1 MDGQDGQD
9 FGTTKDTKGHEKES
23 VKSASNNREPR
34 TENRELVTAHRL
46 LLTSLINWFA
56 WVLIFPLAAW
66 GGHWS
71 LEPVRRPTPPALG
84 QGERAAN
91 AVDSFVFT
99 KLAKAGLTPSG
110 LAKRPLL
117 IRRLYLVTLGMHPS
131 AEEVAAF
138 VNDSRPGAWE
148 RLVDRV
154 LNDPRLGERWAQH
167 WLDVIRYGET
177 HGFEMNRERPN
188 AWPFRDWVVDAM
200 NRDLPYD
207 RFVREQLAG
216 DALGS
221 GVGTGFLVAGPNDQ
235 VKSQDINLTLTQR
248 QNELDGMISTTGTT
262 FLGLTLGCARCHDH
276 KFDPVTQRDYYSLQA
291 VFAGVQHAAR
301 DIDRKIDPALERER
315 ATLESRID
323 SAQKELTML
332 EAGVPRF
339 KPPVNARGNEET
351 FEPVQARFVRFNIA
365 RANRAEPCVDE
376 LEVFAA
382 GKNVALASAG
392 AKATASGVYADG
404 GNAFHQLAFVNDGRY
419 GNSRSWIAKNRD
431 NAWVQIELAK
441 PVTINRIKWA
451 RDREGHYADRL
462 AVEYT
467 FDVATEL
474 GQWRTVARSA
484 DRPPTGD
491 KAQTKLEFLLANLK
505 GEEAANVR
513 HLAKRLAGDEQR
525 LGEIHAA
532 MQSTVYAGTFRQ
544 PGVTHV
550 LHRGDPL
557 AKRDEVGP
565 DGIGALGGA
574 LGLAAGAPE
583 QQRRL
588 ALAEWITA
596 PDNPL
601 TARVIVNR
609 LWKHHFG
616 TGLAAT
622 LNDLGVNGVRPT
634 HPELLDWLA
643 AELVSSGWSLKR
655 IHRLILTSRTWQQSS
670 QPRKKALAIDG
681 GSRLLWRFPLRRLD
695 AEVIRDNILLAS
707 GTLDSR
713 MGGPGFS
720 GFRVEAEN
728 VRHYHPKECYG
739 PADWRRMLY
748 MKKVRQQR
756 EPTFGVFDCPD
767 FNQTVPSRSRSTTP
781 LQSLSLLNS
790 PFVLQ
795 QAGRLANRIRH
806 EAGGDTRAQ
815 LALGCQLALGRKPT
829 GDELA
834 DAARLV
840 AEHSLDA
847 FCRALF
853 NANEFLFLP

>member
-1 MDGQDGQD
+1 MRIWL
-9 FGTTKDTKGHEKES
+9 
-23 VKSASNNREPR
+23 A
-34 TENRELVTAHRL
+34 LVLLIPLTAR
-46 LLTSLINWFA
+46 A
-56 WVLIFPLAAW
+56 
-66 GGHWS
+66 GHWS
-71 LEPVRRPTPPALG
+71 LEPVRRPAVPALG
-84 QGERAAN
+84 QAQKPAN
-91 AVDSFVFT
+91 AIDSFVL
-99 KLAKAGLTPSG
+99 KRLAGAGLAPSL
-110 LAKRPLL
+110 LAGRPVL
-117 IRRLYLVTLGMHPS
+117 IRRLHLVMLGMHPS
-131 AEEVAAF
+131 PGEVAAF
-138 VNDSRPGAWE
+138 VNDPRPDAWE

-154 LNDPRLGERWAQH
+154 LEDPRLGERWAQH

-177 HGFEMNRERPN
+177 HGFETNRERPN
-188 AWPFRDWVVDAM
+188 AWPFRDWVVDAF

-207 RFVREQLAG
+207 RFVRGQLAG

-221 GVGTGFLVAGPNDQ
+221 GVSTGFLVAGPYDL
-235 VKSQDINLTLTQR
+235 VKSGDINLTLMQR

-291 VFAGVQHAAR
+291 IFAGVNHEER
-301 DIDRKIDPALERER
+301 MIDQKSDPALSMEQ
-315 ATLESRID
+315 AALESRID
-323 SAQKELTML
+323 SAKKELALL
-332 EAGVPRF
+332 EAGIPRF

-376 LEVFAA
+376 LEIFAA
-382 GKNVALASAG
+382 GKNVALADDG
-392 AKATASGVYADG
+392 AKATASGVYLDG
-404 GNAFHQLAFVNDGRY
+404 GNSIHQLAFVNDGRY
-419 GNSRSWIAKNRD
+419 GNSRSWIAKNRTD
-431 NAWVQIELAK
+431 AWVQIELAK
-441 PVTINRIKWA
+441 PALIDRITWA
-451 RDREGHYADRL
+451 RDREGSYNDRL

-467 FDVATEL
+467 FDVATEP
-474 GQWRTVARSA
+474 GQWQTVASSA

-491 KAQTKLEFLLANLK
+491 GTKTKLEYLLAHLK
-505 GEEAANVR
+505 GREATRAGE
-513 HLAKRLAGDEQR
+513 LAKRLAGDEQR
-525 LGEIHAA
+525 LAEIQA
-532 MQSTVYAGTFRQ
+532 MTRRTVYAGTFRQ

-574 LGLAAGAPE
+574 LGLAANAPE

-588 ALAEWITA
+588 KLAQWITT
-596 PDNPL
+596 PGNPL

-616 TGLAAT
+616 AGLAAT

-643 AELVSSGWSLKR
+643 SELLASGWSLKR
-655 IHRLILTSRTWQQSS
+655 IHRLILTSHTWRQSS
-670 QPRKKALAIDG
+670 RPRKEALAVDG
-681 GSRLLWRFPLRRLD
+681 GSRLLWRFPPRRLE
-695 AEVIRDNILLAS
+695 AEAIRDNILLAA

-728 VRHYHPKECYG
+728 VRHYHAKASYG

-748 MKKVRQQR
+748 MTKVRQER

-767 FNQTVPSRSRSTTP
+767 FNQTAPSRSRSTTP

-795 QAGRLANRIRH
+795 QAGLLAKRLRH
-806 EAGGDTRAQ
+806 EAGADTRTQVAR
-815 LALGCQLALGRKPT
+815 ACQLALGREPT
-829 GDELA
+829 REELA
-834 DAARLV
+834 DANRLV
-840 AEHSLDA
+840 AEHSLEA

>member
-1 MDGQDGQD
+1 MRIGL
-9 FGTTKDTKGHEKES
+9 
-23 VKSASNNREPR
+23 A
-34 TENRELVTAHRL
+34 L
-46 LLTSLINWFA
+46 
-56 WVLIFPLAAW
+56 VLIFPLATW

-71 LEPVRRPTPPALG
+71 LKPVRRPVPPALG
-84 QGERAAN
+84 QTQRPAN
-91 AVDSFVFT
+91 AVDSFVFA
-99 KLAKAGLTPSG
+99 KLARGG
-110 LAKRPLL
+110 LAPSRLAGRPVL
-117 IRRLYLVTLGMHPS
+117 IRRLHLVMLGMHPS
-131 AEEVAAF
+131 PGEVAAF
-138 VNDSRPGAWE
+138 VNDPQPDAWE

-154 LNDPRLGERWAQH
+154 LDDPRLGERWAQH
-167 WLDVIRYGET
+167 WLDVIRYAET
-177 HGFEMNRERPN
+177 HGFETNRERPN
-188 AWPFRDWVVDAM
+188 AWPFRDWVVDAL
-200 NRDLPYD
+200 NHDLPYD
-207 RFVREQLAG
+207 QFVRGQLAG

-221 GVGTGFLVAGPNDQ
+221 STGTGFLVAGPYDL
-235 VKSQDINLTLTQR
+235 VKSQDINLTLMQR
-248 QNELDGMISTTGTT
+248 QNELDGMINTTGTT

-291 VFAGVQHAAR
+291 IFAGVNHAER
-301 DIDRKIDPALERER
+301 MIDQKRNPALAMEQ
-315 ATLESRID
+315 AALESRVD
-323 SAQKELTML
+323 SAKKELTLL

-339 KPPVNARGNEET
+339 KPPVNARGNEEI
-351 FEPVQARFVRFNIA
+351 FEPVPARFIRFNIA

-376 LEVFAA
+376 LEIFAE

-392 AKATASGVYADG
+392 ARATASGVYLDG
-404 GNAFHQLAFVNDGRY
+404 SNPIHQLALVNDGRY
-419 GNSRSWIAKNRD
+419 GNSRSWIANSST

-441 PVTINRIKWA
+441 PATIGRIKWA
-451 RDREGHYADRL
+451 RDREGRYNDRL

-467 FDVATEL
+467 FEVATEP
-474 GQWRTVARSA
+474 GQWRTVASSA

-491 KAQTKLEFLLANLK
+491 GTQTKLEYLLAHLK
-505 GEEAANVR
+505 GEEATKVR
-513 HLAKRLAGDEQR
+513 QLAKRLAGDEQR

-532 MQSTVYAGTFRQ
+532 MRRTVYAGTFRQ
-544 PGVTHV
+544 PEVTHV

-574 LGLAAGAPE
+574 LGLAPNAPE

-588 ALAEWITA
+588 KLAQWITT

-622 LNDLGVNGVRPT
+622 LNDLGVNGVLPT

-655 IHRLILTSRTWQQSS
+655 IHRLILTSRAWRQSS
-670 QPRKKALAIDG
+670 QPRKEALAVDG
-681 GSRLLWRFPLRRLD
+681 GSRFLWRFPPRRLE
-695 AEVIRDNILLAS
+695 AEVIRDNILLAT

-728 VRHYHPKECYG
+728 VRHYHPKESYG

-748 MKKVRQQR
+748 MTKVRQER

-795 QAGRLANRIRH
+795 QADLLAKRLRH
-806 EAGGDTRAQ
+806 ESGADSRAQ
-815 LALGCQLALGRKPT
+815 VARACQLALGREPT
-829 GDELA
+829 REELA
-834 DAARLV
+834 DASGLV
-840 AEHSLDA
+840 AEHTLEA

>member
-1 MDGQDGQD
+1 MRIGL
-9 FGTTKDTKGHEKES
+9 
-23 VKSASNNREPR
+23 A
-34 TENRELVTAHRL
+34 L
-46 LLTSLINWFA
+46 
-56 WVLIFPLAAW
+56 VLIFPLATW

-71 LEPVRRPTPPALG
+71 LKPVRRPVPPALG
-84 QGERAAN
+84 QAQRPAN
-91 AVDSFVFT
+91 AVDSFVFA
-99 KLAKAGLTPSG
+99 KLAKGG
-110 LAKRPLL
+110 LAPSRLAGRPVL
-117 IRRLYLVTLGMHPS
+117 IRRLHLVMLGMHPS
-131 AEEVAAF
+131 PGEVAAF
-138 VNDSRPGAWE
+138 VNDPQPDAWE

-154 LNDPRLGERWAQH
+154 LDDPRLGERWAQH
-167 WLDVIRYGET
+167 WLDVIRYAET
-177 HGFEMNRERPN
+177 HGFETNQERPN
-188 AWPFRDWVVDAM
+188 AWPFRDWVVDAL
-200 NRDLPYD
+200 NHDLPYD
-207 RFVREQLAG
+207 QFVRGQLAG

-221 GVGTGFLVAGPNDQ
+221 GTGTGFLVAGPYDL
-235 VKSQDINLTLTQR
+235 VKSQDINLTLMQR
-248 QNELDGMISTTGTT
+248 QNELDGMINTTGTT

-291 VFAGVQHAAR
+291 IFAGVNHAER
-301 DIDRKIDPALERER
+301 MIDQKRDPALAMEQ
-315 ATLESRID
+315 AALESRVD
-323 SAQKELTML
+323 SAKKELTLL
-332 EAGVPRF
+332 EAGIPRF
-339 KPPVNARGNEET
+339 KPPVNARGNEEV
-351 FEPVQARFVRFNIA
+351 FEPVPARFIRFNIA

-376 LEVFAA
+376 LEIFAE

-392 AKATASGVYADG
+392 ARATASGVYLDG
-404 GNAFHQLAFVNDGRY
+404 GNPIHQLALVNDGRY
-419 GNSRSWIAKNRD
+419 GNSRSWIANSST

-441 PVTINRIKWA
+441 PATIGRIKWA
-451 RDREGHYADRL
+451 RDREGRYNDRL

-467 FDVATEL
+467 FEVATEP
-474 GQWRTVARSA
+474 GQWRTVASSA

-491 KAQTKLEFLLANLK
+491 GTQTKLEYLLAHLK
-505 GEEAANVR
+505 GEEATKVR
-513 HLAKRLAGDEQR
+513 QLAKRLAGDEQR

-532 MQSTVYAGTFRQ
+532 MRRTVYAGTFRQ
-544 PGVTHV
+544 PEVTHV

-574 LGLAAGAPE
+574 LGLAPNAPE

-588 ALAEWITA
+588 KLAQWITT

-655 IHRLILTSRTWQQSS
+655 VHRLILTSRAWRQSS
-670 QPRKKALAIDG
+670 QPRKEALAVDG
-681 GSRLLWRFPLRRLD
+681 GSRFLWRFPPRRLE
-695 AEVIRDNILLAS
+695 AEVIRDNILLAT

-728 VRHYHPKECYG
+728 VRHYHPKESYG

-748 MKKVRQQR
+748 MTKVRQER

-795 QAGRLANRIRH
+795 QAGLLAKRLRH
-806 EAGGDTRAQ
+806 ESGADSRAQ
-815 LALGCQLALGRKPT
+815 VARACQLALGREPT
-829 GDELA
+829 REELA
-834 DAARLV
+834 DASGLV
-840 AEHSLDA
+840 AEHTLEA

>member
-1 MDGQDGQD
+1 MRIGL
-9 FGTTKDTKGHEKES
+9 
-23 VKSASNNREPR
+23 A
-34 TENRELVTAHRL
+34 L
-46 LLTSLINWFA
+46 
-56 WVLIFPLAAW
+56 VLIFPLATW

-71 LEPVRRPTPPALG
+71 LKPVRRPVPPALG
-84 QGERAAN
+84 QAQRPAN
-91 AVDSFVFT
+91 AVDSFVFA
-99 KLAKAGLTPSG
+99 KLARGG
-110 LAKRPLL
+110 LAPSRLAGRPVL
-117 IRRLYLVTLGMHPS
+117 IRRLHLVMLGMHPS
-131 AEEVAAF
+131 PGEVAAF
-138 VNDSRPGAWE
+138 VNDPQPDAWE

-154 LNDPRLGERWAQH
+154 LDDPRLGERWAQH
-167 WLDVIRYGET
+167 WLDVIRYAET
-177 HGFEMNRERPN
+177 HGFETNQERPN
-188 AWPFRDWVVDAM
+188 AWPFRDWVVDAL
-200 NRDLPYD
+200 NHDLPYD
-207 RFVREQLAG
+207 QFVRGQLAG

-221 GVGTGFLVAGPNDQ
+221 GTGTGFLVAGPYDL
-235 VKSQDINLTLTQR
+235 VKSQDINLTLMQR
-248 QNELDGMISTTGTT
+248 QNELDGMINTTGTT

-291 VFAGVQHAAR
+291 IFAGVNHAER
-301 DIDRKIDPALERER
+301 MIDQKRDPALAMEQ
-315 ATLESRID
+315 AALESRVD
-323 SAQKELTML
+323 SAKKELTLL
-332 EAGVPRF
+332 EAGIPRF
-339 KPPVNARGNEET
+339 KPPVNARGNEEV
-351 FEPVQARFVRFNIA
+351 FEPVPARFIRFNIA

-376 LEVFAA
+376 LEIFAE

-392 AKATASGVYADG
+392 ARATASGVYLDG
-404 GNAFHQLAFVNDGRY
+404 GNPIHQLALVNDGRY
-419 GNSRSWIAKNRD
+419 GNSRSWIANSST

-441 PVTINRIKWA
+441 PATIGRIKWA
-451 RDREGHYADRL
+451 RDREGRYNDRL

-467 FDVATEL
+467 FEVATEP
-474 GQWRTVARSA
+474 GQWRTVASSA

-491 KAQTKLEFLLANLK
+491 GTQTKLEYLLAHLK
-505 GEEAANVR
+505 GEEATKVR
-513 HLAKRLAGDEQR
+513 QLAKRLAGDEQR

-532 MQSTVYAGTFRQ
+532 MRRTVYAGTFRQ
-544 PGVTHV
+544 PEVTHV

-574 LGLAAGAPE
+574 LGLAPNAPE

-588 ALAEWITA
+588 KLAQWITT

-655 IHRLILTSRTWQQSS
+655 VHRLILTSRAWRQSS
-670 QPRKKALAIDG
+670 QPRKEALAVDG
-681 GSRLLWRFPLRRLD
+681 GSRFLWRFPPRRLE
-695 AEVIRDNILLAS
+695 AEVIRDNILLAT

-728 VRHYHPKECYG
+728 VRHYHPKESYG

-748 MKKVRQQR
+748 MTKVRQER

-795 QAGRLANRIRH
+795 QAGLLAKRLRH
-806 EAGGDTRAQ
+806 ESGADSRAQ
-815 LALGCQLALGRKPT
+815 VARACQLALGREPT
-829 GDELA
+829 REELA
-834 DAARLV
+834 DASGLV
-840 AEHSLDA
+840 AEHTLEA

>member
-1 MDGQDGQD
+1 MRIGL
-9 FGTTKDTKGHEKES
+9 
-23 VKSASNNREPR
+23 A
-34 TENRELVTAHRL
+34 L
-46 LLTSLINWFA
+46 
-56 WVLIFPLAAW
+56 VLIFPLATW

-71 LEPVRRPTPPALG
+71 LKPVRRPVPPALG
-84 QGERAAN
+84 QAQRPAN
-91 AVDSFVFT
+91 AVDSFVFA
-99 KLAKAGLTPSG
+99 KLAKGG
-110 LAKRPLL
+110 LAPSRLAGRPVL
-117 IRRLYLVTLGMHPS
+117 IRRLHLVMLGMHPS
-131 AEEVAAF
+131 PGEVAAF
-138 VNDSRPGAWE
+138 VNDPQPDAWE

-154 LNDPRLGERWAQH
+154 LDDPRLGERWAQH
-167 WLDVIRYGET
+167 WLDVIRYAET
-177 HGFEMNRERPN
+177 HGFETNQERPN
-188 AWPFRDWVVDAM
+188 AWPFRDWVVDAL
-200 NRDLPYD
+200 NHDLPYD
-207 RFVREQLAG
+207 QFVRGQLAG

-221 GVGTGFLVAGPNDQ
+221 STGTGFLVAGPYDL
-235 VKSQDINLTLTQR
+235 VKSQDINLTLMQR
-248 QNELDGMISTTGTT
+248 QNELDGMINTTGTT

-291 VFAGVQHAAR
+291 IFAGVNHAER
-301 DIDRKIDPALERER
+301 MIDQKRNPALAMEQ
-315 ATLESRID
+315 AALESRVD
-323 SAQKELTML
+323 SAKKELTLL
-332 EAGVPRF
+332 EAGIPRF
-339 KPPVNARGNEET
+339 KPPVNARGNEEV
-351 FEPVQARFVRFNIA
+351 FEPVPARFIRFNIA

-376 LEVFAA
+376 LEIFAE

-392 AKATASGVYADG
+392 ARATASGVYLDG
-404 GNAFHQLAFVNDGRY
+404 SNPIHQLALVNDGRY
-419 GNSRSWIAKNRD
+419 GNSRSWIANSST

-441 PVTINRIKWA
+441 PATIGRIKWA
-451 RDREGHYADRL
+451 RDREGRYNDRL

-467 FDVATEL
+467 FEVATEP
-474 GQWRTVARSA
+474 GQWRTVASSA

-491 KAQTKLEFLLANLK
+491 GTQTKLEYLLAHLK
-505 GEEAANVR
+505 GEEATKVR
-513 HLAKRLAGDEQR
+513 QLAKRLAGDEQR

-532 MQSTVYAGTFRQ
+532 MRRTVYAGTFRQ
-544 PGVTHV
+544 PEVTHV

-574 LGLAAGAPE
+574 LGLAPNAPE

-588 ALAEWITA
+588 KLAQWITT

-622 LNDLGVNGVRPT
+622 LNDLGVNGVLPT

-655 IHRLILTSRTWQQSS
+655 IHRLILTSRAWRQSS
-670 QPRKKALAIDG
+670 QPRKEALAVDG
-681 GSRLLWRFPLRRLD
+681 GSRFLWRFPPRRLE
-695 AEVIRDNILLAS
+695 AEVIRDNILLAT

-728 VRHYHPKECYG
+728 VRHYHPKESYG

-748 MKKVRQQR
+748 MTKVRQER

-767 FNQTVPSRSRSTTP
+767 FNQSVPSRSRSTTP

-795 QAGRLANRIRH
+795 QAGLLAKRLRH
-806 EAGGDTRAQ
+806 ESGADSRAQ
-815 LALGCQLALGRKPT
+815 VARACQLALGREPT
-829 GDELA
+829 REELA
-834 DAARLV
+834 DASGLV
-840 AEHSLDA
+840 AEHTLEA

>member
-1 MDGQDGQD
+1 MRIGL
-9 FGTTKDTKGHEKES
+9 
-23 VKSASNNREPR
+23 A
-34 TENRELVTAHRL
+34 L
-46 LLTSLINWFA
+46 
-56 WVLIFPLAAW
+56 VLIFPLATW

-71 LEPVRRPTPPALG
+71 LKPVRRPVPQALG
-84 QGERAAN
+84 QAQRPAN
-91 AVDSFVFT
+91 AVDSFVFA
-99 KLAKAGLTPSG
+99 KLAKGG
-110 LAKRPLL
+110 LAPSRLAGRPVL
-117 IRRLYLVTLGMHPS
+117 IRRLHLVMLGMHPS
-131 AEEVAAF
+131 PGEVAAF
-138 VNDSRPGAWE
+138 VNDPQPDAWE

-154 LNDPRLGERWAQH
+154 LDDPRLGERWAQH
-167 WLDVIRYGET
+167 WLDVIRYAET
-177 HGFEMNRERPN
+177 HGFETNQERPN
-188 AWPFRDWVVDAM
+188 AWPFRDWVVDAL
-200 NRDLPYD
+200 NHDLPYD
-207 RFVREQLAG
+207 QFVRGQLAG

-221 GVGTGFLVAGPNDQ
+221 STGTGFLVAGPYDL
-235 VKSQDINLTLTQR
+235 VKSQDINLTLMQR
-248 QNELDGMISTTGTT
+248 QNELDGMINTTGTT

-291 VFAGVQHAAR
+291 IFAGVNHAER
-301 DIDRKIDPALERER
+301 MIDQKRNPALAMEQ
-315 ATLESRID
+315 AALESRVD
-323 SAQKELTML
+323 SAKKELTLL
-332 EAGVPRF
+332 EAGIPRF
-339 KPPVNARGNEET
+339 KPPVNARGNEEV
-351 FEPVQARFVRFNIA
+351 FEPVPARFIRFNIA

-376 LEVFAA
+376 LEIFAE

-392 AKATASGVYADG
+392 ARATASGVYLDG
-404 GNAFHQLAFVNDGRY
+404 SNPIHQLALVNDGRY
-419 GNSRSWIAKNRD
+419 GNSRSWIANSST

-441 PVTINRIKWA
+441 PATIGRIKWA
-451 RDREGHYADRL
+451 RDREGRYNDRL

-467 FDVATEL
+467 FEVATEP
-474 GQWRTVARSA
+474 GQWRTVASSA

-491 KAQTKLEFLLANLK
+491 GTQTKLEYLLAHLK
-505 GEEAANVR
+505 GEEATKVR
-513 HLAKRLAGDEQR
+513 QLAKRLAGDEQR

-532 MQSTVYAGTFRQ
+532 MRRTVYAGTFRQ
-544 PGVTHV
+544 PEVTHV

-574 LGLAAGAPE
+574 LGLAPNAPE

-588 ALAEWITA
+588 KLAQWITT

-622 LNDLGVNGVRPT
+622 LNDLGVNGVLPT

-655 IHRLILTSRTWQQSS
+655 IHRLILTSRAWRQSS
-670 QPRKKALAIDG
+670 QPRKEALAVDG
-681 GSRLLWRFPLRRLD
+681 GSRFLWRFPPRRLE
-695 AEVIRDNILLAS
+695 AEVIRDNILLAT

-728 VRHYHPKECYG
+728 VRHYHPKESYG

-748 MKKVRQQR
+748 MTKVRQER

-795 QAGRLANRIRH
+795 QASLLAKRLRH
-806 EAGGDTRAQ
+806 ESGADSRAQ
-815 LALGCQLALGRKPT
+815 VVRACQLALGRKPT
-829 GDELA
+829 REELA
-834 DAARLV
+834 DASGLV
-840 AEHSLDA
+840 AEHTLES

>member
-1 MDGQDGQD
+1 MRIGL
-9 FGTTKDTKGHEKES
+9 
-23 VKSASNNREPR
+23 A
-34 TENRELVTAHRL
+34 L
-46 LLTSLINWFA
+46 
-56 WVLIFPLAAW
+56 VLIFPLATW

-71 LEPVRRPTPPALG
+71 LKPVRRPVPPALG
-84 QGERAAN
+84 QAQRPAN
-91 AVDSFVFT
+91 AVDSFVFA
-99 KLAKAGLTPSG
+99 KLAKGG
-110 LAKRPLL
+110 LAPSRLAGRPVL
-117 IRRLYLVTLGMHPS
+117 IRRLHLVMLGMHPLPG
-131 AEEVAAF
+131 EVAAF
-138 VNDSRPGAWE
+138 VNDPRPDAWE

-154 LNDPRLGERWAQH
+154 LEDPRLGERWAQH

-177 HGFEMNRERPN
+177 HGFETNRERPN
-188 AWPFRDWVVDAM
+188 AWPFRDWVVDAL
-200 NRDLPYD
+200 NHDLPYD
-207 RFVREQLAG
+207 QFVRGQLAG

-221 GVGTGFLVAGPNDQ
+221 STGTGFLVAGPYDL
-235 VKSQDINLTLTQR
+235 VKSQDINLTLMQR
-248 QNELDGMISTTGTT
+248 QNELDGMINTTGTT

-291 VFAGVQHAAR
+291 IFAGVNHAER
-301 DIDRKIDPALERER
+301 MIDQKRNPALAMEQ
-315 ATLESRID
+315 AALESRVD
-323 SAQKELTML
+323 SAKKELTLL
-332 EAGVPRF
+332 EAGIPRF
-339 KPPVNARGNEET
+339 KPPVNARGNEEV
-351 FEPVQARFVRFNIA
+351 FEPVPARFIRFNIA

-376 LEVFAA
+376 LEIFAE

-392 AKATASGVYADG
+392 ARATASGVYLDG
-404 GNAFHQLAFVNDGRY
+404 SNPIHQLALVNDGRY
-419 GNSRSWIAKNRD
+419 GNSRSWIANSST

-441 PVTINRIKWA
+441 PATIGRIKWA
-451 RDREGHYADRL
+451 RDREGRYNDRL

-467 FDVATEL
+467 FEVATEP
-474 GQWRTVARSA
+474 GQWRTVASSA

-491 KAQTKLEFLLANLK
+491 GTQTKLEYLLAHLK
-505 GEEAANVR
+505 GEEATKVR
-513 HLAKRLAGDEQR
+513 QLAKRLAGDEQR

-532 MQSTVYAGTFRQ
+532 MRRTVYAGTFRQ
-544 PGVTHV
+544 PEVTHV

-574 LGLAAGAPE
+574 LGLAPNAPE

-588 ALAEWITA
+588 KLAQWITT

-622 LNDLGVNGVRPT
+622 LNDLGVNGVLPT

-655 IHRLILTSRTWQQSS
+655 IHRLILTSRAWRQSS
-670 QPRKKALAIDG
+670 QPRKEALAVDG
-681 GSRLLWRFPLRRLD
+681 GSRFLWRFPPRRLE
-695 AEVIRDNILLAS
+695 AEVIRDNILLAT

-728 VRHYHPKECYG
+728 VRHYHPKESYG

-748 MKKVRQQR
+748 MTKVRQER

-795 QAGRLANRIRH
+795 QAGLLAKRLRH
-806 EAGGDTRAQ
+806 ESGADSRAQ
-815 LALGCQLALGRKPT
+815 VARACQLALGREPT
-829 GDELA
+829 REELA
-834 DAARLV
+834 DASGLV
-840 AEHSLDA
+840 AEHTLEA

>member
-1 MDGQDGQD
+1 M
-9 FGTTKDTKGHEKES
+9 
-23 VKSASNNREPR
+23 
-34 TENRELVTAHRL
+34 
-46 LLTSLINWFA
+46 
-56 WVLIFPLAAW
+56 VLAFPFTVW

-91 AVDSFVFT
+91 AVDSFVFA

-188 AWPFRDWVVDAM
+188 AWPFRDWVVEAM

-339 KPPVNARGNEET
+339 RPPVNARGNEET

-392 AKATASGVYADG
+392 ARATASGVYLDG
-404 GNAFHQLAFVNDGRY
+404 GNPIHQLALVNDGRY
-419 GNSRSWIAKNRD
+419 GNSRSWIANSST

-441 PVTINRIKWA
+441 PATIGRIKWA
-451 RDREGHYADRL
+451 RDREGRYNDRL

-467 FDVATEL
+467 FEVATEP
-474 GQWRTVARSA
+474 GQWRTVASSA

-532 MQSTVYAGTFRQ
+532 LRRTVYAGTFRQ
-544 PGVTHV
+544 PEVTHV

-574 LGLAAGAPE
+574 LGLAPNAPE

-588 ALAEWITA
+588 KLAQWITT

-655 IHRLILTSRTWQQSS
+655 IHRLILTSRAWRQSS
-670 QPRKKALAIDG
+670 QPRKEALAVDG
-681 GSRLLWRFPLRRLD
+681 GSRFLWRFPPRRLE
-695 AEVIRDNILLAS
+695 AEVIRDNILLVT

-728 VRHYHPKECYG
+728 VRHYHPKESYG

-748 MKKVRQQR
+748 MTKVRQER

-767 FNQTVPSRSRSTTP
+767 FNQSVPSRSRSTTP

-795 QAGRLANRIRH
+795 QAGLLAKRLRH
-806 EAGGDTRAQ
+806 ESGADSRAQ
-815 LALGCQLALGRKPT
+815 VARACQLALGREPT
-829 GDELA
+829 REELA
-834 DAARLV
+834 DASGLV
-840 AEHSLDA
+840 AEHTLEA

>member
-1 MDGQDGQD
+1 MRIGL
-9 FGTTKDTKGHEKES
+9 
-23 VKSASNNREPR
+23 A
-34 TENRELVTAHRL
+34 LVL
-46 LLTSLINWFA
+46 
-56 WVLIFPLAAW
+56 VFPLATW

-71 LEPVRRPTPPALG
+71 LKPVRRPVPPALG
-84 QGERAAN
+84 QAQRPAN
-91 AVDSFVFT
+91 AVDSFVFA
-99 KLAKAGLTPSG
+99 KLAKEG
-110 LAKRPLL
+110 LAPSRLAGRPVL
-117 IRRLYLVTLGMHPS
+117 IRRLHLVMLGMHPS
-131 AEEVAAF
+131 PGEVAAF
-138 VNDSRPGAWE
+138 VNDPQPDAWE

-154 LNDPRLGERWAQH
+154 LDDPRLGERWAQH
-167 WLDVIRYGET
+167 WLDVIRYAET
-177 HGFEMNRERPN
+177 HGFETNRERPN
-188 AWPFRDWVVDAM
+188 AWPFRDWVVDAL
-200 NRDLPYD
+200 NQDLPYD
-207 RFVREQLAG
+207 QFVRGQLAG

-221 GVGTGFLVAGPNDQ
+221 GIGTGFLVAGPYDL
-235 VKSQDINLTLTQR
+235 VKSQDINLTLMQR
-248 QNELDGMISTTGTT
+248 QNELDGMINTTGTT

-291 VFAGVQHAAR
+291 IFAGVNHAER
-301 DIDRKIDPALERER
+301 MIDQKRDPALAMEQ
-315 ATLESRID
+315 AALESRVD
-323 SAQKELTML
+323 SAKKELTLL
-332 EAGVPRF
+332 EAGIPRF
-339 KPPVNARGNEET
+339 KPPVNARGNEEI
-351 FEPVQARFVRFNIA
+351 FDPVPARFIRFNIA

-376 LEVFAA
+376 LEIFAE

-392 AKATASGVYADG
+392 ARATASGVYLDG
-404 GNAFHQLAFVNDGRY
+404 GNPIHQLALVNDGRY
-419 GNSRSWIAKNRD
+419 GNSRSWIANSST

-441 PVTINRIKWA
+441 PATIGRIKWA
-451 RDREGHYADRL
+451 RDREGRYNDRL

-467 FDVATEL
+467 FEVATEP
-474 GQWRTVARSA
+474 GQWRTVASSA
-484 DRPPTGD
+484 ERPPTGNGT
-491 KAQTKLEFLLANLK
+491 QTKLEYLLAHLK
-505 GEEAANVR
+505 GEEATKVR
-513 HLAKRLAGDEQR
+513 QLAKRLAGAEQR

-532 MQSTVYAGTFRQ
+532 MRRTVYAGTFLQ
-544 PGVTHV
+544 PEVTHV

-574 LGLAAGAPE
+574 LGLAPNAPE

-588 ALAEWITA
+588 KLAQWITT

-609 LWKHHFG
+609 VWKHHFG

-655 IHRLILTSRTWQQSS
+655 IHRLILTSRAWRQSS
-670 QPRKKALAIDG
+670 QPRKEALAVDG
-681 GSRLLWRFPLRRLD
+681 GSRFLWRFPPRRLE
-695 AEVIRDNILLAS
+695 AEVIRDNILLAT

-728 VRHYHPKECYG
+728 VRHYHPKESYG

-748 MKKVRQQR
+748 MTKVRQER

-767 FNQTVPSRSRSTTP
+767 FNQTVPNRSRSTTP

-795 QAGRLANRIRH
+795 QAGLLAKRLRH
-806 EAGGDTRAQ
+806 ESGADSRAQ
-815 LALGCQLALGRKPT
+815 VARACQLALGREPT
-829 GDELA
+829 REELA
-834 DAARLV
+834 DASGLV
-840 AEHSLDA
+840 AEHTLEA

>member
-1 MDGQDGQD
+1 MRIGL
-9 FGTTKDTKGHEKES
+9 
-23 VKSASNNREPR
+23 A
-34 TENRELVTAHRL
+34 L
-46 LLTSLINWFA
+46 
-56 WVLIFPLAAW
+56 VLIFPLATW

-71 LEPVRRPTPPALG
+71 LKPVRRPVPPALG
-84 QGERAAN
+84 QAQRPAN
-91 AVDSFVFT
+91 AVDSFVFA
-99 KLAKAGLTPSG
+99 KLAKGG
-110 LAKRPLL
+110 LAPSRLAGRPVL
-117 IRRLYLVTLGMHPS
+117 IRRLHLVMLGMHPS
-131 AEEVAAF
+131 PGEVAAF
-138 VNDSRPGAWE
+138 VNDPQPDAWE

-154 LNDPRLGERWAQH
+154 LDDPRLGERWAQH
-167 WLDVIRYGET
+167 WLDVIRYAET
-177 HGFEMNRERPN
+177 HGFETNRERPN
-188 AWPFRDWVVDAM
+188 AWPFRDWVVDAL
-200 NRDLPYD
+200 NHDLPYD
-207 RFVREQLAG
+207 QFVRGQLAG

-221 GVGTGFLVAGPNDQ
+221 STGTGFLVAGPYDL
-235 VKSQDINLTLTQR
+235 VKSQDINLTLMQR
-248 QNELDGMISTTGTT
+248 QNELDGMINTTGTT

-291 VFAGVQHAAR
+291 IFAGVNHAER
-301 DIDRKIDPALERER
+301 MIDQKRNPALAMEQ
-315 ATLESRID
+315 AALESRVD
-323 SAQKELTML
+323 SAKKELTLL
-332 EAGVPRF
+332 EAGIPRF
-339 KPPVNARGNEET
+339 KPPVNARGNEEV
-351 FEPVQARFVRFNIA
+351 FEPVPARFIRFNIA

-376 LEVFAA
+376 LEIFAE

-392 AKATASGVYADG
+392 ARATASGVYLDG
-404 GNAFHQLAFVNDGRY
+404 SNPIHQLALVNDGRY
-419 GNSRSWIAKNRD
+419 GNSRSWIANSST

-441 PVTINRIKWA
+441 PATIGRIKWA
-451 RDREGHYADRL
+451 RDREGRYNDRL

-467 FDVATEL
+467 FEVATEP
-474 GQWRTVARSA
+474 GQWRTVASSA

-491 KAQTKLEFLLANLK
+491 GTQTKLEYLLAHLK
-505 GEEAANVR
+505 GEEATKVR
-513 HLAKRLAGDEQR
+513 QLAKRLAGDEQR

-532 MQSTVYAGTFRQ
+532 MRRTVYAGTFRQ
-544 PGVTHV
+544 PEVTHV

-574 LGLAAGAPE
+574 LGLAPNAPE

-588 ALAEWITA
+588 KLAQWITT

-622 LNDLGVNGVRPT
+622 LNDLGVNGVLPT

-655 IHRLILTSRTWQQSS
+655 IHRLILTSRAWRQSS
-670 QPRKKALAIDG
+670 QPRKEALAVDG
-681 GSRLLWRFPLRRLD
+681 GSRFLWRFPPRRLE
-695 AEVIRDNILLAS
+695 AEVIRDNILLAT

-728 VRHYHPKECYG
+728 VRHYHPKESYG

-748 MKKVRQQR
+748 MTKVRQER

-767 FNQTVPSRSRSTTP
+767 FNQSVPSRSRSTTP

-795 QAGRLANRIRH
+795 QAGLLAKRLRH
-806 EAGGDTRAQ
+806 ESGADSRAQ
-815 LALGCQLALGRKPT
+815 VARACQLALGREPT
-829 GDELA
+829 REELA
-834 DAARLV
+834 DASGLV
-840 AEHSLDA
+840 AEHTLEA

>member
-1 MDGQDGQD
+1 MRIGL
-9 FGTTKDTKGHEKES
+9 
-23 VKSASNNREPR
+23 A
-34 TENRELVTAHRL
+34 L
-46 LLTSLINWFA
+46 
-56 WVLIFPLAAW
+56 VLIFPLATW
-66 GGHWS
+66 GEHWS
-71 LEPVRRPTPPALG
+71 LEPVRRPVPPTLG
-84 QGERAAN
+84 LAKRPAN
-91 AVDSFVFT
+91 AVDSFVFA
-99 KLAKAGLTPSG
+99 KLAKEG
-110 LAKRPLL
+110 LAPSRLAERPVL
-117 IRRLYLVTLGMHPS
+117 IRRLHLVMLGMHPS
-131 AEEVAAF
+131 PGEVAAF
-138 VNDSRPGAWE
+138 VNDPQPDAWE

-154 LNDPRLGERWAQH
+154 LDDPLLGERWAQH
-167 WLDVIRYGET
+167 WLDVIRYAET
-177 HGFEMNRERPN
+177 HGFETNQERPN
-188 AWPFRDWVVDAM
+188 AWPFRDWVVDAF
-200 NRDLPYD
+200 NHDLPYD
-207 RFVREQLAG
+207 QFVRGQLAG

-221 GVGTGFLVAGPNDQ
+221 DTGTGFLVAGPYDL
-235 VKSQDINLTLTQR
+235 VKSQDINLTLMQR
-248 QNELDGMISTTGTT
+248 QNELDGMINTTGTT

-291 VFAGVQHAAR
+291 IFAGVNHAER
-301 DIDRKIDPALERER
+301 MIDQKRDPALAMEQ
-315 ATLESRID
+315 AALESRVD
-323 SAQKELTML
+323 SAKKELTLL
-332 EAGVPRF
+332 EAGIPRF
-339 KPPVNARGNEET
+339 KPPVNARGNEEI
-351 FEPVQARFVRFNIA
+351 FELVPARFIRFNIA

-376 LEVFAA
+376 LEIFAE

-392 AKATASGVYADG
+392 AKATASGVYLDG
-404 GNAFHQLAFVNDGRY
+404 SNPIHQLALVNDGRY
-419 GNSRSWIAKNRD
+419 GNSRSWIANSST
-431 NAWVQIELAK
+431 NAWVQIELPKLA
-441 PVTINRIKWA
+441 TIGRIKWA
-451 RDREGHYADRL
+451 RDREGRYNDRL

-467 FDVATEL
+467 FEVATEP
-474 GQWRTVARSA
+474 GQWRTVASSA
-484 DRPPTGD
+484 ERPPTGNGT
-491 KAQTKLEFLLANLK
+491 QTKLEYLLAHLK
-505 GEEAANVR
+505 GEEATKVR
-513 HLAKRLAGDEQR
+513 QLAKCLAGDEQR

-532 MQSTVYAGTFRQ
+532 MRRTVYAGTFRQ
-544 PGVTHV
+544 PEVTHV

-574 LGLAAGAPE
+574 LGLAPNAPE

-588 ALAEWITA
+588 KLAQWITT

-655 IHRLILTSRTWQQSS
+655 IHRLILTSRAWRQSS
-670 QPRKKALAIDG
+670 QPRKEALAVDG
-681 GSRLLWRFPLRRLD
+681 GSRFLWRFPPRRLE
-695 AEVIRDNILLAS
+695 AEVIRDNILLAT

-728 VRHYHPKECYG
+728 VRHYHPKESYG

-748 MKKVRQQR
+748 MTKVRQER

-767 FNQTVPSRSRSTTP
+767 FNQTVPNRSRSTTP

-795 QAGRLANRIRH
+795 QAGLLAKRLRH
-806 EAGGDTRAQ
+806 ESGTDSRAQ
-815 LALGCQLALGRKPT
+815 VARACQLALGREPT
-829 GDELA
+829 REELS
-834 DAARLV
+834 DASGLV
-840 AEHSLDA
+840 AEHTLEA

>member
-1 MDGQDGQD
+1 MRIGL
-9 FGTTKDTKGHEKES
+9 
-23 VKSASNNREPR
+23 A
-34 TENRELVTAHRL
+34 L
-46 LLTSLINWFA
+46 
-56 WVLIFPLAAW
+56 VLIFPLATW

-71 LEPVRRPTPPALG
+71 LKPVRRPVPPALG
-84 QGERAAN
+84 QAQRPAN
-91 AVDSFVFT
+91 AVDSFVFA
-99 KLAKAGLTPSG
+99 KLAKGG
-110 LAKRPLL
+110 LAPSRLAGRPVL
-117 IRRLYLVTLGMHPS
+117 IRRLHLVMLGMHPS
-131 AEEVAAF
+131 PGEVAAF
-138 VNDSRPGAWE
+138 VNDPQPDAWE

-154 LNDPRLGERWAQH
+154 LDDPRLGERWAQH
-167 WLDVIRYGET
+167 WLDVIRYAET
-177 HGFEMNRERPN
+177 HGFETNQERPN
-188 AWPFRDWVVDAM
+188 AWPFRDWVVDAL
-200 NRDLPYD
+200 NHDLPYD
-207 RFVREQLAG
+207 QFVRGQLAG

-221 GVGTGFLVAGPNDQ
+221 GTGTGFLVAGPYDL
-235 VKSQDINLTLTQR
+235 VKSQDINLTLMQR
-248 QNELDGMISTTGTT
+248 QNELDGMINTTGTT

-291 VFAGVQHAAR
+291 IFAGVNHAER
-301 DIDRKIDPALERER
+301 MIDQKRDPALAMEQ
-315 ATLESRID
+315 AALESRVD
-323 SAQKELTML
+323 SAKKELTLL
-332 EAGVPRF
+332 EAGIPRF
-339 KPPVNARGNEET
+339 KPPVNARGNEEI
-351 FEPVQARFVRFNIA
+351 FEPVPARFIRFNIA

-376 LEVFAA
+376 LEIFAE

-392 AKATASGVYADG
+392 ARATASGVYLDG
-404 GNAFHQLAFVNDGRY
+404 GNPIHQLALVNDGRY
-419 GNSRSWIAKNRD
+419 GNSRSWIANSST

-441 PVTINRIKWA
+441 PATIGRIKWA
-451 RDREGHYADRL
+451 RDREGRYNDRL

-467 FDVATEL
+467 FEVATEP
-474 GQWRTVARSA
+474 GQWRTVASSA

-491 KAQTKLEFLLANLK
+491 GTQTKLEYLLAHLK
-505 GEEAANVR
+505 GEEATKVR
-513 HLAKRLAGDEQR
+513 QLAKRLAGDEQR

-532 MQSTVYAGTFRQ
+532 MRRTVYAGTFRQ
-544 PGVTHV
+544 PEVTHV

-574 LGLAAGAPE
+574 LGLAPNAPE

-588 ALAEWITA
+588 KLAQWITT

-622 LNDLGVNGVRPT
+622 LNDLGVNGVLPT

-655 IHRLILTSRTWQQSS
+655 IHRLILTSRAWRQSS
-670 QPRKKALAIDG
+670 QPRKEALAVDG
-681 GSRLLWRFPLRRLD
+681 GSRFLWRFPPRRLE
-695 AEVIRDNILLAS
+695 AEVIRDNILLAT

-728 VRHYHPKECYG
+728 VRHYHPKESYG

-748 MKKVRQQR
+748 MTKVRQER

-795 QAGRLANRIRH
+795 QAGLLAKRLRH
-806 EAGGDTRAQ
+806 ESGADSRAQ
-815 LALGCQLALGRKPT
+815 VARACQLALGREPT
-829 GDELA
+829 REELA
-834 DAARLV
+834 DASGLV
-840 AEHSLDA
+840 AEHTLEA

>member
-1 MDGQDGQD
+1 MRIGL
-9 FGTTKDTKGHEKES
+9 
-23 VKSASNNREPR
+23 A
-34 TENRELVTAHRL
+34 L
-46 LLTSLINWFA
+46 
-56 WVLIFPLAAW
+56 VLIFPLATW

-71 LEPVRRPTPPALG
+71 LKPVRRPVPPALG
-84 QGERAAN
+84 QAQRPAN
-91 AVDSFVFT
+91 AVDSFVFA
-99 KLAKAGLTPSG
+99 KLAKGG
-110 LAKRPLL
+110 LAPSRLAGRPVL
-117 IRRLYLVTLGMHPS
+117 IRRLHLVMLGMHPS
-131 AEEVAAF
+131 PGEVAAF
-138 VNDSRPGAWE
+138 VNDPQPDAWE

-154 LNDPRLGERWAQH
+154 LDDPRLGERWAQH
-167 WLDVIRYGET
+167 WLDVIRYAET
-177 HGFEMNRERPN
+177 HGFETNQERPN
-188 AWPFRDWVVDAM
+188 AWPFRDWVVDAL
-200 NRDLPYD
+200 NHDLPYD
-207 RFVREQLAG
+207 QFVRGQLAG

-221 GVGTGFLVAGPNDQ
+221 STGTGFLVAGPYDL
-235 VKSQDINLTLTQR
+235 VKSQDINLTLMQR
-248 QNELDGMISTTGTT
+248 QNELDGMINTTGTT

-291 VFAGVQHAAR
+291 IFAGVNHAER
-301 DIDRKIDPALERER
+301 MIDQKRNPALAMEQ
-315 ATLESRID
+315 AALESRVD
-323 SAQKELTML
+323 SAKKELTLL
-332 EAGVPRF
+332 EAGIPRF
-339 KPPVNARGNEET
+339 KPPVNARGNEEV
-351 FEPVQARFVRFNIA
+351 FEPVPARFIRFNIA

-376 LEVFAA
+376 LEIFAE

-392 AKATASGVYADG
+392 ARATASGVYLDG
-404 GNAFHQLAFVNDGRY
+404 SNPIHQLALVNDGRY
-419 GNSRSWIAKNRD
+419 GNSRSWIANSST

-441 PVTINRIKWA
+441 PATIGRIKWA
-451 RDREGHYADRL
+451 RDREGRYNDRL

-467 FDVATEL
+467 FEVATEP
-474 GQWRTVARSA
+474 GQWRTVASSA

-491 KAQTKLEFLLANLK
+491 GTQTKLEYLLAHLK
-505 GEEAANVR
+505 GEEATKVR
-513 HLAKRLAGDEQR
+513 QLAKRLAGDEQR

-532 MQSTVYAGTFRQ
+532 MRRTVYAGTFRQ
-544 PGVTHV
+544 PEVTHV

-574 LGLAAGAPE
+574 LGLAPNAPE

-588 ALAEWITA
+588 KLAQWITT

-622 LNDLGVNGVRPT
+622 LNDLGVNGVLPT

-655 IHRLILTSRTWQQSS
+655 IHRLILTSRAWRQSS
-670 QPRKKALAIDG
+670 QPRKEALAVDG
-681 GSRLLWRFPLRRLD
+681 GSRFLWRFPPRRLE
-695 AEVIRDNILLAS
+695 AEVIRDNILLAT

-728 VRHYHPKECYG
+728 VRHYHPKESYG

-748 MKKVRQQR
+748 MTKVRQER
-756 EPTFGVFDCPD
+756 EPTFGAFDCPD

-795 QAGRLANRIRH
+795 QAGLLAKRLRH
-806 EAGGDTRAQ
+806 ESGADSRAQ
-815 LALGCQLALGRKPT
+815 VARACQLALGREPT
-829 GDELA
+829 REELA
-834 DAARLV
+834 DASGLV
-840 AEHSLDA
+840 AEHTLEA

>member
-1 MDGQDGQD
+1 MRIGL
-9 FGTTKDTKGHEKES
+9 
-23 VKSASNNREPR
+23 A
-34 TENRELVTAHRL
+34 L
-46 LLTSLINWFA
+46 
-56 WVLIFPLAAW
+56 VLIFPLATW

-71 LEPVRRPTPPALG
+71 LEPVRRPVPPALG
-84 QGERAAN
+84 QAQRPAN
-91 AVDSFVFT
+91 AVDSFVFA
-99 KLAKAGLTPSG
+99 KLAKGG
-110 LAKRPLL
+110 LAPSRLAGRPVL
-117 IRRLYLVTLGMHPS
+117 IRRLHLVMLGMHPS
-131 AEEVAAF
+131 PGEVAAF
-138 VNDSRPGAWE
+138 VNDPQPDAWE

-154 LNDPRLGERWAQH
+154 LDDPRLGERWAQH
-167 WLDVIRYGET
+167 WLDVIRYAET
-177 HGFEMNRERPN
+177 HGFETNQERPN
-188 AWPFRDWVVDAM
+188 AWPFRDWVVDAL
-200 NRDLPYD
+200 NHDLPYD
-207 RFVREQLAG
+207 QFVRGQLAG

-221 GVGTGFLVAGPNDQ
+221 STGTGFLVAGPYDL
-235 VKSQDINLTLTQR
+235 VKSQDINLTLMQR
-248 QNELDGMISTTGTT
+248 QNELDGMINTTGTT

-291 VFAGVQHAAR
+291 IFAGVNHAER
-301 DIDRKIDPALERER
+301 MIDQKRNPALAMEQ
-315 ATLESRID
+315 AALESRVD
-323 SAQKELTML
+323 SAKKELTLL
-332 EAGVPRF
+332 EAGIPRF
-339 KPPVNARGNEET
+339 KPPVNARGNEEI
-351 FEPVQARFVRFNIA
+351 FEPVPARFIRFNIA

-376 LEVFAA
+376 LEIFAE

-392 AKATASGVYADG
+392 ARATASGVYLDG
-404 GNAFHQLAFVNDGRY
+404 GNPIHQLALVNDGRY
-419 GNSRSWIAKNRD
+419 GNSRSWIANSST

-441 PVTINRIKWA
+441 PATIGRIKWA
-451 RDREGHYADRL
+451 RDREGRYNDRL

-467 FDVATEL
+467 FEVATEP
-474 GQWRTVARSA
+474 GQWRTVANSA
-484 DRPPTGD
+484 ERPPTGD
-491 KAQTKLEFLLANLK
+491 GTQTKLEYLLAHLK
-505 GEEAANVR
+505 GEEATKVR
-513 HLAKRLAGDEQR
+513 QLAKRLAGDEQR

-532 MQSTVYAGTFRQ
+532 MRRTVYAGTFRQ
-544 PGVTHV
+544 PEVTHV

-574 LGLAAGAPE
+574 LGLAPNAPE

-588 ALAEWITA
+588 KLAQWITT

-655 IHRLILTSRTWQQSS
+655 IHRLILTSRAWRQSS
-670 QPRKKALAIDG
+670 QPRKEALAVDG
-681 GSRLLWRFPLRRLD
+681 GSRFLWRFPPRRLE
-695 AEVIRDNILLAS
+695 AEVIRDNILLAT

-728 VRHYHPKECYG
+728 VRHYHPKESYG

-748 MKKVRQQR
+748 MTKVRQER

-767 FNQTVPSRSRSTTP
+767 FNQSVPSRSRSTTP

-795 QAGRLANRIRH
+795 QAGLLAKRLRH
-806 EAGGDTRAQ
+806 ESGADSRAQ
-815 LALGCQLALGRKPT
+815 VARACQLALGREPT
-829 GDELA
+829 REELA
-834 DAARLV
+834 DASGLV
-840 AEHSLDA
+840 AEHTLEA

>member
-1 MDGQDGQD
+1 MRIGL
-9 FGTTKDTKGHEKES
+9 
-23 VKSASNNREPR
+23 A
-34 TENRELVTAHRL
+34 L
-46 LLTSLINWFA
+46 
-56 WVLIFPLAAW
+56 VLIFPLATW

-71 LEPVRRPTPPALG
+71 LKPVRRPVPPALG
-84 QGERAAN
+84 QAQRPAN
-91 AVDSFVFT
+91 AVDSFVFA
-99 KLAKAGLTPSG
+99 KLAKGG
-110 LAKRPLL
+110 LAPSRLAGRPVL
-117 IRRLYLVTLGMHPS
+117 IRRLHLVMLGMHPS
-131 AEEVAAF
+131 PGEVAAF
-138 VNDSRPGAWE
+138 VNDPQPDAWE

-154 LNDPRLGERWAQH
+154 LDDPRLGERWAQH
-167 WLDVIRYGET
+167 WLDVIRYAET
-177 HGFEMNRERPN
+177 HGFETNQERPN
-188 AWPFRDWVVDAM
+188 AWPFRDWVVDAL
-200 NRDLPYD
+200 NHDLPYD
-207 RFVREQLAG
+207 QFVRGQLAG

-221 GVGTGFLVAGPNDQ
+221 STGTGFLVAGPYDL
-235 VKSQDINLTLTQR
+235 VKSQDINLTLMQR
-248 QNELDGMISTTGTT
+248 QNELDGMINTTGTT

-291 VFAGVQHAAR
+291 IFAGVNHAER
-301 DIDRKIDPALERER
+301 MIDQKRNPALAMEQ
-315 ATLESRID
+315 AALESRVD
-323 SAQKELTML
+323 SAKKELTLL
-332 EAGVPRF
+332 EAGIPRF
-339 KPPVNARGNEET
+339 KPPVNARGNEEV
-351 FEPVQARFVRFNIA
+351 FEPVPARFIRFNIA

-376 LEVFAA
+376 LEIFAE

-392 AKATASGVYADG
+392 ARATASGVYLDG
-404 GNAFHQLAFVNDGRY
+404 SNPIHQLALVNDGRY
-419 GNSRSWIAKNRD
+419 GNSRSWIANSST

-441 PVTINRIKWA
+441 PATIGRIKWA
-451 RDREGHYADRL
+451 RDREGRYNDRL

-467 FDVATEL
+467 FEVATEP
-474 GQWRTVARSA
+474 GQWRTVASSA

-491 KAQTKLEFLLANLK
+491 GTQTKLEYLLAHLK
-505 GEEAANVR
+505 GEEATKVR
-513 HLAKRLAGDEQR
+513 QLAKRLAGDEQR

-532 MQSTVYAGTFRQ
+532 MRRTVYAGTFRQ
-544 PGVTHV
+544 PEVTHV

-574 LGLAAGAPE
+574 LGLAPNAPE

-588 ALAEWITA
+588 KLAQWITT

-622 LNDLGVNGVRPT
+622 LNDLGVNGVLPT

-655 IHRLILTSRTWQQSS
+655 IHRLILTSRAWRQSS
-670 QPRKKALAIDG
+670 QPRKEALAVDG
-681 GSRLLWRFPLRRLD
+681 GSRFLWRFPPRRLE
-695 AEVIRDNILLAS
+695 AEVIRDNILLAT

-728 VRHYHPKECYG
+728 VRHYHPKESYG

-748 MKKVRQQR
+748 MTKVRQER

-795 QAGRLANRIRH
+795 QADLLAKRLRH
-806 EAGGDTRAQ
+806 ESGADSRAQ
-815 LALGCQLALGRKPT
+815 VARACQLALGREPT
-829 GDELA
+829 REELA
-834 DAARLV
+834 DASGLV
-840 AEHSLDA
+840 AEHTLEA

>member
-1 MDGQDGQD
+1 MRIGL
-9 FGTTKDTKGHEKES
+9 
-23 VKSASNNREPR
+23 A
-34 TENRELVTAHRL
+34 L
-46 LLTSLINWFA
+46 
-56 WVLIFPLAAW
+56 VLIFPLATW

-71 LEPVRRPTPPALG
+71 LEPVRRPVPPALG
-84 QGERAAN
+84 QAQRPAN
-91 AVDSFVFT
+91 AVDSFVFA
-99 KLAKAGLTPSG
+99 KLAKGG
-110 LAKRPLL
+110 LAPSRLAGRPVL
-117 IRRLYLVTLGMHPS
+117 IRRLHLVMLGMHPS
-131 AEEVAAF
+131 PGEVAAF
-138 VNDSRPGAWE
+138 VNDPQPDAWE

-154 LNDPRLGERWAQH
+154 LDDPRLGERWAQH
-167 WLDVIRYGET
+167 WLDVIRYAET
-177 HGFEMNRERPN
+177 HGFETNQERPN
-188 AWPFRDWVVDAM
+188 AWPFRDWVVDAL
-200 NRDLPYD
+200 NHDLPYD
-207 RFVREQLAG
+207 QFVRGQLAG

-221 GVGTGFLVAGPNDQ
+221 GTGTGFLVAGPYDL
-235 VKSQDINLTLTQR
+235 VKSQDINLTLMQR
-248 QNELDGMISTTGTT
+248 QNELDGMINTTGTT

-291 VFAGVQHAAR
+291 IFAGVNHAER
-301 DIDRKIDPALERER
+301 MIDQKRDPALAMEQ
-315 ATLESRID
+315 AALESRVD
-323 SAQKELTML
+323 SAKKELALL
-332 EAGVPRF
+332 EAGIPRF
-339 KPPVNARGNEET
+339 KPPVNARGNEEI
-351 FEPVQARFVRFNIA
+351 FEPVPARFIRFNIA

-376 LEVFAA
+376 LEIFAE

-392 AKATASGVYADG
+392 ARATASGVYLDG
-404 GNAFHQLAFVNDGRY
+404 GNPIHQLALVNDGRY
-419 GNSRSWIAKNRD
+419 GNSRSWIANSST

-441 PVTINRIKWA
+441 PATIGRIKWA
-451 RDREGHYADRL
+451 RDREGRYNDRL

-467 FDVATEL
+467 FEVATEP
-474 GQWRTVARSA
+474 GQWRTVANSA

-491 KAQTKLEFLLANLK
+491 GTQTKLEYLLAHLK
-505 GEEAANVR
+505 GEEATKVR
-513 HLAKRLAGDEQR
+513 QLAKRLAGDEQR

-532 MQSTVYAGTFRQ
+532 MRRTVYAGTFRQ
-544 PGVTHV
+544 PEVTHV

-574 LGLAAGAPE
+574 LGLAPNAPE

-588 ALAEWITA
+588 KLAQWITT

-655 IHRLILTSRTWQQSS
+655 IHRLILTSRAWRQSS
-670 QPRKKALAIDG
+670 QPRKEALAVDG
-681 GSRLLWRFPLRRLD
+681 GSRFLWRFPPRRLE
-695 AEVIRDNILLAS
+695 AEVIRDNILLAT

-728 VRHYHPKECYG
+728 VRHYHPKESYG

-748 MKKVRQQR
+748 MTKVRQER

-767 FNQTVPSRSRSTTP
+767 FNQSVPSRSRSTTP

-795 QAGRLANRIRH
+795 QAGLLAKRLRH
-806 EAGGDTRAQ
+806 ESGADSRAQ
-815 LALGCQLALGRKPT
+815 VARACQLALGREPT
-829 GDELA
+829 REELA
-834 DAARLV
+834 DASGLV
-840 AEHSLDA
+840 AEHTLEA